1 METKIPVKDGAI
13 NLDEEVMCSILSE
26 RLRVRVWTPL
36 RYTRD
41 VKKENLL
48 LLCQTWNTYSK
59 NRGCVMHWYKNRRNS
74 FPYTVRTFRQRLCNQ
89 RVSCLLGNQI
99 QIDVK
104 VKSSQYME
112 YITRTG
118 NTNI

>member
-1 METKIPVKDGAI
+1 MKVETKIPVKDGAI

-48 LLCQTWNTYSK
+48 LLCQTWDTYSK

-74 FPYTVRTFRQRLCNQ
+74 FPSQ
-89 RVSCLLGNQI
+89 LGLSYNRRAI
-99 QIDVK
+99 KGLVVCWVTK
-104 VKSSQYME
+104 YKLM
-112 YITRTG
+112 
-118 NTNI
+118 